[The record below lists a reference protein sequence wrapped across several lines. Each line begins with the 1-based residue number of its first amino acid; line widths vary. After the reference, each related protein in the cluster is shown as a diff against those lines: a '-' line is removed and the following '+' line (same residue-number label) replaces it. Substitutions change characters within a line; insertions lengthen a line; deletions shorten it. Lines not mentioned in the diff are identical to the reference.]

1 MADDTIPETT
11 PEGETPAVEKPK
23 GEDDLA
29 GLRSAL
35 DKERADRKAFEKDAK
50 RAKSLEAELAKIR
63 EADQSE
69 TEKATSRADAA
80 EKRSQALIDRTV
92 RLEVKAEAVGGFRD
106 PDDAAVFLDLAS
118 YVGEDGEIDSEQIKK
133 DLADLLKRKPHLAKE
148 PDRKGPKPDPSQGA
162 KPGGTPDL
170 AARIREAEKAGQ
182 HRQAIALKRQQA
194 ALTQK

>member
-1 MADDTIPETT
+1 MADDEPTTETV
-11 PEGETPAVEKPK
+11 PETPAQGETPK

-35 DKERADRKAFEKDAK
+35 EKERADRKAYEKDAK
-50 RAKSLEAELAKIR
+50 RARSLEAELAKIR

-80 EKRSQALIDRTV
+80 EKRAQGLIDRTV
-92 RLEVKAEAVGGFRD
+92 RAEVKAEAASGFKD
-106 PDDAAVFLDLAS
+106 PDDAAVFLDLSA
-118 YVGEDGEIDSEQIKK
+118 YVGEDGEIDNQQIKT

-170 AARIREAEKAGQ
+170 AARIREAEKAGN